1 MSKYRAN
8 DPVWSALLGW
18 WLTAT
23 GVLCYAHVMR
33 SWPRRLSH
41 STFHG
46 RCSRG
51 KQRQNRQGLDFCIPA
66 VFVCSWPW
74 GQIAA
79 RYALSLRTKHKVLVI
94 AHALQAFDAW
104 EVIPPLPAAEKA
116 VGAAVA
122 QDSAAL
128 WTSPA
133 EKADIKKR
141 LVMLKQRQSTT
152 AVRQAS
158 GRRRGSHVEMP
169 SAIKGKKVSPTLRDG
184 ALLCALWQSGTC
196 AQSEED
202 CGRRH
207 QCAILSRTGRVCG
220 GNHTAAECR
229 EKRWVNAEVEETQP
243 MLRNRQQ

>member
-1 MSKYRAN
+1 M
-8 DPVWSALLGW
+8 
-18 WLTAT
+18 
-23 GVLCYAHVMR
+23 
-33 SWPRRLSH
+33 
-41 STFHG
+41 
-46 RCSRG
+46 
-51 KQRQNRQGLDFCIPA
+51 
-66 VFVCSWPW
+66 
-74 GQIAA
+74 
-79 RYALSLRTKHKVLVI
+79 RTKHKVLVI
-94 AHALQAFDAW
+94 AQALQAFDAW
-104 EVIPPLPAAEKA
+104 EVIPPEAVEAAGGGA

-141 LVMLKQRQSTT
+141 LVMLKQRQSTA

-184 ALLCALWQSGTC
+184 ALLCALWQSGAC
-196 AQSEED
+196 AQLEED

-207 QCAILSRTGRVCG
+207 QCAILSCTGRVCG

>member
-1 MSKYRAN
+1 M
-8 DPVWSALLGW
+8 
-18 WLTAT
+18 
-23 GVLCYAHVMR
+23 
-33 SWPRRLSH
+33 
-41 STFHG
+41 
-46 RCSRG
+46 
-51 KQRQNRQGLDFCIPA
+51 
-66 VFVCSWPW
+66 
-74 GQIAA
+74 
-79 RYALSLRTKHKVLVI
+79 RTKHKVLVI

-104 EVIPPLPAAEKA
+104 EVIPPEAVEAVLPAAEKA

-169 SAIKGKKVSPTLRDG
+169 STIKGKKVSPTLRDG
-184 ALLCALWQSGTC
+184 ALLCALWQSGAC

-207 QCAILSRTGRVCG
+207 QCAILARAGC
-220 GNHTAAECR
+220 
-229 EKRWVNAEVEETQP
+229 VEGTTQP
-243 MLRNRQQ
+243 QSAERSAG

>member
-1 MSKYRAN
+1 M
-8 DPVWSALLGW
+8 
-18 WLTAT
+18 
-23 GVLCYAHVMR
+23 
-33 SWPRRLSH
+33 
-41 STFHG
+41 
-46 RCSRG
+46 
-51 KQRQNRQGLDFCIPA
+51 
-66 VFVCSWPW
+66 
-74 GQIAA
+74 
-79 RYALSLRTKHKVLVI
+79 RTKHKVLVI

-104 EVIPPLPAAEKA
+104 EVIPPEAVEAVLPAAEKA

-141 LVMLKQRQSTT
+141 LVMLKQRQST
-152 AVRQAS
+152 AAARQAS

-184 ALLCALWQSGTC
+184 ALLCALWQSGAC
-196 AQSEED
+196 AQLEED

-207 QCAILSRTGRVCG
+207 QCAILSCTGRVCG

-229 EKRWVNAEVEETQP
+229 EKRWVNAHLEETHP

>member
-1 MSKYRAN
+1 M
-8 DPVWSALLGW
+8 
-18 WLTAT
+18 
-23 GVLCYAHVMR
+23 
-33 SWPRRLSH
+33 
-41 STFHG
+41 
-46 RCSRG
+46 
-51 KQRQNRQGLDFCIPA
+51 
-66 VFVCSWPW
+66 
-74 GQIAA
+74 
-79 RYALSLRTKHKVLVI
+79 RTKHKALVI

-104 EVIPPLPAAEKA
+104 EVIPPEAVEAVLPAAEKA

-184 ALLCALWQSGTC
+184 ALLCALWQSGAC
-196 AQSEED
+196 AQLEED

-207 QCAILSRTGRVCG
+207 QCAILFCTGRVCG
-220 GNHTAAECR
+220 GNHTR

-243 MLRNRQQ
+243 MLRKRQQ